1 MPIGADDS
9 ASTIIEVM
17 STPVPLLATK
27 LRIPPTVAA
36 LIPRPHLLEKLNEG
50 LRLSRRA
57 TLISAPAGYG
67 KTTLLSDWAHHCE
80 RVVAWVSLDED
91 DSDPARF
98 LAYLV
103 AALRQ
108 IEVVAASLG
117 GETAS
122 ASLASLQPFSA
133 QAVLPTLI
141 NEIETAGREFVLVL
155 DDYHLIQAAP
165 VHDALTYLLD
175 HQPPQVHLVIAS
187 RADPPL
193 PLARLRARGQLAEL
207 RQSDLRFTPDETTA
221 FLNQAM
227 GLGVEAGDVSVLASR
242 TEGWIAGL
250 HLAATSIQTRGEAHR
265 FIQDFKGSNRHILD
279 YLIEEV
285 LQRQSHN
292 VQAFLLQT
300 SILDRLTDSLCDA
313 VAEQGGGQAM
323 LEVLE
328 RANLFIVP
336 LDDERTW
343 YRYHRLFADLLQKRL
358 GETYPELV
366 PTLHRRASAWHE
378 QNGLMAEAIDHALAA
393 QDFERAA
400 QLIERI
406 AEATLMRSESTTLL
420 KWLNALPEAQV
431 GARPSLCVFHAW
443 VLLLGGSPLEAVEAR
458 LQPLEGHPTPLA
470 LPLWALV
477 ANYRGD
483 FASAI
488 ELSQRALEELPET
501 EALMRGL
508 AVLNLAAAYHT
519 QGDLAASQR
528 VLQESALGSHQTD
541 NAMMAVAALCYRA
554 ELCRREGKLRQSRS
568 LYQQALDL
576 ATDKRGNRLPIASR
590 ALIGLGEISR
600 EWNELE
606 AATRYI
612 IEGIELAGR
621 WAQVGALEAYFTL
634 ARIRQ
639 AQGDWIGV
647 HEALQAMRQVA
658 IEFKATEADDRIA
671 DMAEAWMQTVQGKL
685 DGPRHWA
692 ERYGLSGNVDP
703 LILEKSD
710 DIIVHRLRKY
720 EYPVLARLWMA
731 EDCPAEALALLKSA
745 LPIAEKMNRIGLV
758 IEYEILMA
766 LAAQAL
772 GQSEKAMQALERALA
787 LAEPEG
793 FVRIFVD
800 AGKPM
805 ARLLYEAASHRSRP
819 EYVGQLLA
827 AFPTV
832 APPAPKRVEM
842 VEPLSERE
850 LEVLRLIAEGLSNEE
865 AAQRLVLS
873 LPTIKWHASNIY
885 GKLGVKSRTEAVA
898 RAKALGILRAP
909 LA

>member
-1 MPIGADDS
+1 MSIPI
-9 ASTIIEVM
+9 
-17 STPVPLLATK
+17 PLLATK
-27 LRIPPTVAA
+27 FRIPPTSST
-36 LIPRPHLLEKLNEG
+36 LILRPHLLEKLSAG
-50 LRLSRRA
+50 VRLDRRM

-67 KTTLLSDWAHHCE
+67 KTTLLSDWAHHGE
-80 RVVAWVSLDED
+80 RAVAWLSLDED

-122 ASLASLQPFSA
+122 ASLVSLQPFSA
-133 QAVLPTLI
+133 QAVFPILI

-155 DDYHLIQAAP
+155 DDYHLIQASP

-175 HQPPQVHLVIAS
+175 HQPPQMHLVIAS

-193 PLARLRARGQLAEL
+193 PLARLRARGQLTEL

-221 FLNQAM
+221 FLNQMM
-227 GLGVEAGDVSVLASR
+227 GLGLETGDVSVLASR

-250 HLAATSIQTRGEAHR
+250 HLAATSIQAHGDAHR
-265 FIQDFKGSNRHILD
+265 FIQDFKGSNRYILD

-285 LQRQSHN
+285 LQRQPQN

-300 SILDRLTDSLCDA
+300 SILDRLTGSLCDA

-323 LEVLE
+323 LEKLE

-336 LDDERTW
+336 LDDDRKW
-343 YRYHRLFADLLQKRL
+343 YRYHRLFSDLLQKRL
-358 GETYPELV
+358 GETRPELA
-366 PTLHRRASAWHE
+366 PALHLRASQWHE
-378 QNGLMAEAIDHALAA
+378 QNGLLAEAIDHALAA
-393 QDFERAA
+393 EDFERAA
-400 QLIERI
+400 GLTERA
-406 AEATLMRSESTTLL
+406 AESTLMRSESATLR
-420 KWLNALPEAQV
+420 KWINALPDMHV
-431 GARPSLCVFHAW
+431 RARPSLCVYHAW
-443 VLLLGGSPLEAVEAR
+443 LMLLGGSSLEAVEAR
-458 LQPLEGHPTPLA
+458 LQPLEGHPAPLA
-470 LPLWALV
+470 LPLRALV

-483 FASAI
+483 SASAI
-488 ELSQRALEELPET
+488 ELSQRALEQLPET

-528 VLQESALGSHQTD
+528 ILQEAALGSHPTG
-541 NAMMAVAALCYRA
+541 NVMMAVAALCYRA
-554 ELCRREGKLRQSRS
+554 ELCRREGKLRQARS
-568 LYQQALDL
+568 LYQQALDF
-576 ATDKRGNRLPIASR
+576 ATDQRGNRLPIAGR
-590 ALIGLGEISR
+590 ALIGLGEIAR
-600 EWNELE
+600 EWNELD
-606 AATRYI
+606 AATEYVF
-612 IEGIELAGR
+612 EGIELAGR
-621 WAQVGALEAYFTL
+621 WAQAGTLEAYLTL

-639 AQGDWIGV
+639 AQGDWVGV

-658 IEFKATEADDRIA
+658 IEFKATEVDDRVV
-671 DMAEAWMQTVQGKL
+671 DMVEAWMQTMQGNL
-685 DGPRHWA
+685 DGPRRWA
-692 ERYGLSGNVDP
+692 ERYGLSGKVDP
-703 LILEKSD
+703 LSLEQGD
-710 DIIVHRLRKY
+710 DITVRRLRKY
-720 EYPVLARLWMA
+720 EYPVAARLWMA
-731 EDCPAEALALLKSA
+731 EDRPAEALALLKSA
-745 LPIAEKMNRIGLV
+745 LPIVEKMNRIGLV
-758 IEYEILMA
+758 IEYEILIA

-793 FVRIFVD
+793 FTRIFVD

-805 ARLLYEAASHRSRP
+805 ARLLYEAAAGRIKP
-819 EYVGQLLA
+819 EYAGQLLA
-827 AFPTV
+827 AFPTA
-832 APPAPKRVEM
+832 APPTPKKVEM

-850 LEVLRLIAEGLSNEE
+850 LEVLQLIAEGLSNEE

-885 GKLGVKSRTEAVA
+885 GKLGVKNRTEAVA
-898 RAKALGILRAP
+898 KARGLGL
-909 LA
+909 LSLY